1 MSATGGQASAR
12 SIAEATARKSYSK
25 LVAYLAVQTR
35 DVAAAEDALSDAF
48 AKALSDWPKN
58 GCPAHPEAWLLTVA
72 RRRAIDVAR
81 RQRRGAEINIQLQA
95 LAEQDST
102 QELEIPDRRL
112 GLMFACTHPA
122 IDRGIRAPL
131 MLQVI
136 LGLNAATIASA
147 FLVAPATM
155 GQRLVRAKNK
165 LHQAGV
171 PFRVP
176 GRKELPER
184 LDTVLDAIYATYSE
198 GWSDPVGTD
207 LARRDLADEAV
218 FLGTL
223 LSELMPEEPEALGLL
238 ALMFHAEARRQARRT
253 EKGEYVP
260 LANQDP
266 ERWDKDLIEQAEN
279 ILRQA
284 GTIGKIGRFQLEAAL
299 QSAHVHRKITGT
311 ANWPAVLEL
320 YNALYELTHSPVVAV
335 NRALAVAEVKG
346 PLNALAILDELFES
360 HRITEYQPYW
370 AMRAELLTRIG
381 DAEQASRAYEIA
393 IGLERDPSVRDFL
406 RKRQSAVTDAVLF

>member
-136 LGLNAATIASA
+136 LGLNAATIA
-147 FLVAPATM
+147 
-155 GQRLVRAKNK
+155 
-165 LHQAGV
+165 
-171 PFRVP
+171 
-176 GRKELPER
+176 

>member
-165 LHQAGV
+165 LRQAGV